1 MANFKKGIALALVA
15 TTAFT
20 FAPVANLG
28 TPVVAEA
35 AVAITVPVKDAAA
48 NGVDLTL
55 VESDDPIVSSAISL
69 DDVKFV
75 GAKEI
80 KIKSSNPAVAV
91 ATGAVGD
98 TLTADAN
105 TFTITAND
113 NGSATISVMADT
125 TVVYDIHVTV
135 RTASRAAE
143 LSLGD
148 SVRATKEATAVTVH
162 SAYDSKPTP
171 AVPAKAIASSDKSIA
186 SFDEETGKVTF
197 LKAGAVTLTFS
208 YQATPTVG
216 TKNGETEK
224 VTKTVNV
231 LPATATLTVE
241 GKNAA
246 ENAGQT
252 VKVVELTKENPSYQI
267 NAALT
272 NATEGKKIVYS
283 AGPKDGFTLDEKTGL
298 VTANATAF
306 AASKPN
312 NELEVTVKTDAA
324 AGDDANL
331 NGVTAKVKF
340 VAVSETKKLTS
351 LKVTADGQEKE
362 TKATLNK
369 DYGVENAPTV
379 SFDKVV
385 LSTDDKQTLDLAVV
399 ATPDKAVITSDDKA
413 VVEVNGT
420 TLTAKKAGKANVT
433 VKVASD
439 ANYFGDAIITIP
451 VEVISGKANNT
462 IVTNSVTLSKTVKTA
477 KDYATATVDKTV
489 LSYRFVKYDAATKTY
504 VADNPTDVTLDA
516 KTGELKYITEN
527 AGSVIVEVTGKAP
540 AGAADP
546 KPAYVTVSYSNKKE
560 ASKLA
565 VATKSVNV
573 EAGKT
578 AAIVA
583 TGTALTFASSDETI
597 ATVAADG
604 TVTGVKS
611 GVAIITVTDAGD
623 ENTEGGSVDV
633 PVYVKAKAAVVV
645 AKPAKV
651 TGLKVANVKG
661 AKIKVS
667 FKKSAKATGYLVSY
681 KVGKKTVK
689 KNTTKTALNLSV
701 KKGAT
706 VKVTVKAFNKNAAGA
721 KQYSAAVSKTFKTD
735 KK

>member
-1 MANFKKGIALALVA
+1 MANFKKGVALVLA
-15 TTAFT
+15 AATAFT
-20 FAPVANLG
+20 FAPVSTLG

-35 AVAITVPVKDAAA
+35 AAVSIPVADAAA
-48 NGVDLTL
+48 NGVTLTI
-55 VESDDPIVSSAISL
+55 DGAHKTPSSNEISL
-69 DDVKFV
+69 NDVKFAGV
-75 GAKEI
+75 TTVTLETSDAK
-80 KIKSSNPAVAV
+80 VATPSATSVDLTKDDSFTIV
-91 ATGAVGD
+91 ATG
-98 TLTADAN
+98 TA
-105 TFTITAND
+105 TGKL
-113 NGSATISVMADT
+113 GSAEISVKNGT
-125 TVVYDIHVTV
+125 TEVYKIHV
-135 RTASRAAE
+135 
-143 LSLGD
+143 
-148 SVRATKEATAVTVH
+148 SVRDASVAAVAPDPTSVRVGGAFVKAPNVT
-162 SAYDSKPTP
+162 SAYDATGS
-171 AVPAKAIASSDKSIA
+171 AVTAITSSDKTIYDPSKNTA
-186 SFDEETGKVTF
+186 PDFSTATF
-197 LKAGAVTLTFS
+197 EKAGSVTLTFTYAPS
-208 YQATPTVG
+208 ATVG
-216 TKNGETEK
+216 GSTAATAT
-224 VTKTVNV
+224 VSKTYTV
-231 LPATATLTVE
+231 LPAAATLTVE
-241 GKNAA
+241 GQDASKVVAN
-246 ENAGQT
+246 T
-252 VKVVELTKENPSYQI
+252 VVKIVELTKENPSYQI
-267 NAALT
+267 NATLT
-272 NATEGKKIVYS
+272 NAEANKKITYTE
-283 AGPKDGFTLDEKTGL
+283 AGSVAGFTLDAKTGL
-298 VTANATAF
+298 VTASAEAFKTAGTTYDVVV
-306 AASKPN
+306 AS
-312 NELEVTVKTDAA
+312 
-324 AGDDANL
+324 DDASATNPV
-331 NGVTAKVKF
+331 NVQF

-362 TKATLNK
+362 AKATLDKTN
-369 DYGVENAPTV
+369 YTNAAIDGTA

-385 LSTDDKQTLDLAVV
+385 LSTDDKQTLDLAIV
-399 ATPDKAVITSDDKA
+399 ATPDKAVVTSDDTS

-439 ANYFGDAIITIP
+439 ANYFGNATVTIP

-462 IVTNSVTLSKTVKTA
+462 IVTNSVTLTKTVKTA

-527 AGSVIVEVTGKAP
+527 AGSALVEVTGKAP

-578 AAIVA
+578 AAIAA
-583 TGTALTFASSDETI
+583 TGTALTFASSDESI

-604 TVTGVKS
+604 TVTGVKT
-611 GVAIITVTDAGD
+611 GVAVITVTDAGD

-651 TGLKVANVKG
+651 SGLKVANVKG
-661 AKIKVS
+661 AKVKVS

-681 KVGKKTVK
+681 KVGNKTVK

-701 KKGAT
+701 KKGAK
-706 VKVTVKAFNKNAAGA
+706 VKVTVKAFNKNASGA

>member
-1 MANFKKGIALALVA
+1 MANFKKGVALVLA
-15 TTAFT
+15 AATAFT
-20 FAPVANLG
+20 FAPVSTLG

-35 AVAITVPVKDAAA
+35 AAVTVPVAQVAASGLELTITGTNATPVSNAISLNDVKFAGVTTANLESSDATVAA
-48 NGVDLTL
+48 VPATVDLT
-55 VESDDPIVSSAISL
+55 SDDS
-69 DDVKFV
+69 
-75 GAKEI
+75 
-80 KIKSSNPAVAV
+80 
-91 ATGAVGD
+91 
-98 TLTADAN
+98 
-105 TFTITAND
+105 FTITGKKA
-113 NGSATISVMADT
+113 GSATITVKAGT
-125 TVVYDIHVTV
+125 TEVYTIHV
-135 RTASRAAE
+135 
-143 LSLGD
+143 
-148 SVRATKEATAVTVH
+148 SVRDASVAAIAPDPNGVRVGGKFAAAPKVT
-162 SAYDSKPTP
+162 SAYDATGSVVT
-171 AVPAKAIASSDKSIA
+171 AITSSDKTIYDPSKNTA
-186 SFDEETGKVTF
+186 PDFSTATF
-197 LKAGAVTLTFS
+197 EKAGSVTLTFTYAPS
-208 YQATPTVG
+208 ATVG
-216 TKNGETEK
+216 GSTAATAT
-224 VTKTVNV
+224 VSKTYTV
-231 LPATATLTVE
+231 LPAAATLTVE
-241 GKNAA
+241 GQDASKVTP
-246 ENAGQT
+246 GV
-252 VKVVELTKENPSYQI
+252 VKIVELTKENASYQI
-267 NAALT
+267 NATLT
-272 NATEGKKIVYS
+272 NAEANKKVTYS
-283 AGPKDGFTLDEKTGL
+283 EDSAVVGFALDTKTGL
-298 VTANATAF
+298 VTASAEAF
-306 AASKPN
+306 KTLGVPYT
-312 NELEVTVKTDAA
+312 VTVNS
-324 AGDDANL
+324 DDT
-331 NGVTAKVKF
+331 NGNFPVKVQF

-362 TKATLNK
+362 AKATLDKTGYNNVAI
-369 DYGVENAPTV
+369 DGSA

-399 ATPDKAVITSDDKA
+399 ATPDKAVITSDDKS

-439 ANYFGDAIITIP
+439 ANYFGNATITIP
-451 VEVISGKANNT
+451 VEVIAGKANNT

-578 AAIVA
+578 AAIAA
-583 TGTALTFASSDETI
+583 TGTALTFASSDESI

-604 TVTGVKS
+604 TVTGVKT

-633 PVYVKAKAAVVV
+633 PVYVKARAAVVI

-661 AKIKVS
+661 AKVKVS
-667 FKKSAKATGYLVSY
+667 FKKSAKAAGYVVTY
-681 KVGKKTVK
+681 KIGKKTYK
-689 KNTTKTALNLSV
+689 KTITSTSTKLSV
-701 KKGAT
+701 KKGAKVT
-706 VKVTVKAFNKNAAGA
+706 VTVKAFNYKDGNVKQFGAAS
-721 KQYSAAVSKTFKTD
+721 KAVSKKTD